1 MQFQICGI
9 IQSMNIDALK
19 LLLRYDSETGLIYWV
34 AKGKGMIKKKPA
46 GTKLHSG
53 YLGICIGSKR
63 WQAHRIAWALHHGE
77 WPKDQIDHINGI
89 KTDNR
94 ICNLRDATNSQNGK
108 NLGLSKAN
116 KSGIKGVSYEK
127 YTDCWKAT
135 IRVDGKSISIGRF
148 NSIEKAAQARKIA
161 EQEHFKEWNRT

>member
-1 MQFQICGI
+1 
-9 IQSMNIDALK
+9 MNIDALN
-19 LLLRYDSETGLIYWV
+19 LLLRYEPETGLIYWI
-34 AKGKGMIKKKPA
+34 AKGKGKIKKKAA
-46 GTKLHSG
+46 GTLLHSG

-63 WQAHRIAWALHHGE
+63 WQAHRIAWALHNGA

-94 ICNLRDATNSQNGK
+94 ACNLREATNSQNGK

-116 KSGIKGVSYEK
+116 KSGIKGVSFEK
-127 YTDCWKAT
+127 YTGKWKST

-148 NSIEKAAQARKIA
+148 STVEEAQKAREKAAQY
-161 EQEHFKEWNRT
+161 HFKEWDRT